1 MTKKTICNKALLLS
15 ALFAA
20 VLQAQEADVIFV
32 GDNILTMD
40 DAGAEAI
47 AIRGE
52 IIIAAGD
59 RAEVMAT
66 RGGDTRVVE
75 LGEHALLPGFIDA
88 HGHFSALSRYGDM
101 LNLSSPPVGDVV
113 SIEDLIRKIRY
124 TSSSRIYPRDSSS
137 TALVMMIR
145 CLLRTDTQTAM
156 TLILPA
162 PGIR

>member
-1 MTKKTICNKALLLS
+1 MTKKTICIKALLLS

-47 AIRGE
+47 AIEGE

-66 RGGDTRVVE
+66 RGADTRVVE
-75 LGEHALLPGFIDA
+75 LGAQALLPG
-88 HGHFSALSRYGDM
+88 LSTRT
-101 LNLSSPPVGDVV
+101 V
-113 SIEDLIRKIRY
+113 IFQ
-124 TSSSRIYPRDSSS
+124 
-137 TALVMMIR
+137 R
-145 CLLRTDTQTAM
+145 CHDT
-156 TLILPA
+156 
-162 PGIR
+162 GIC

>member
-47 AIRGE
+47 AIQGE

-66 RGGDTRVVE
+66 RGGIPASLSWARRHCFRVLSTRTVIFQRCHDT
-75 LGEHALLPGFIDA
+75 
-88 HGHFSALSRYGDM
+88 
-101 LNLSSPPVGDVV
+101 
-113 SIEDLIRKIRY
+113 
-124 TSSSRIYPRDSSS
+124 
-137 TALVMMIR
+137 
-145 CLLRTDTQTAM
+145 
-156 TLILPA
+156 
-162 PGIR
+162 GIC